1 MFLIILLVP
10 LLILAVF
17 SFVIIPPNSEGQL
30 VRFGRPLDKTLA
42 SGFHLKAPWDRALKV
57 SLAQRTTKLNNLA
70 PITKDNAM
78 LEVDASL
85 TYHVSDARKFLYA
98 NDNPM
103 ETLDTIVNAYLRG
116 EIGRRDMAECTS
128 DVTEINKALLSY
140 LQQGEVDGESITAQ
154 FGIKVDFA
162 NIDRINP
169 NEKIQESMDKKI
181 AADNETSAAIIT
193 AGGQKK
199 VKLTNANAEK
209 EMQAI
214 VNEKELAQAINAAKM
229 METDANARAKA
240 ISVENEAIQN
250 VAPEYLQNKQIESYN
265 HLADGENNTVIV
277 PSDKLGSD
285 IATYTALNTISQNN

>member
-1 MFLIILLVP
+1 MFIIITLIILL
-10 LLILAVF
+10 LIVGIF
-17 SFVIIPPNSEGQL
+17 SFTIIPPNSEGQL
-30 VRFGRPLDKTLA
+30 VRFGKPLDKTLE
-42 SGFHLKAPWDRALKV
+42 SGFHFKAPWDRALKV
-57 SLAQRTTKLNNLA
+57 SLAQRTTHLNDLA

-78 LEVDASL
+78 LQVDASL

-98 NDNPM
+98 NDDPL
-103 ETLDTIVNAYLRG
+103 ETMDSIVNAYLRG

-128 DVTEINKALLSY
+128 DVTEINKALLQY
-140 LQQGEVDGESITAQ
+140 LQDGGANGHSITAQ

-193 AGGQKK
+193 AEGQKK

-229 METDANARAKA
+229 TETEATANANA
-240 ISVENEAIQN
+240 IRIENEAFADVN
-250 VAPEYLQNKQIESYN
+250 PKYLQNRQIDSYN

-277 PSDKLGSD
+277 PSDALGSD
-285 IATYTALNTISQNN
+285 IATYTALQASDAK